1 MTVHAENSPH
11 PSAVSMETLSLEE
24 WVEQIINSKSPEEVE
39 AHLEEWPDRLDF
51 ALVEHLVQ
59 EVIRYSRRDSEAT
72 MRLARAAHSVA
83 NRLGDVKALA
93 LAERALGNAEQVSG
107 NFRAASDQYRKSL
120 GRFESLGDEV
130 ELARTLSSSVGVL
143 VYLGE
148 YERGLE
154 EAEQAREVFERH
166 HDTARLARLEVN
178 RGNLYHR
185 MDRFQE
191 AIGSYDHALEV
202 LEHSEDYEAIAG
214 IKSNRATCLIALN
227 RFEDA
232 LNSYQEARQFCV
244 EHQMPLLVAQADYN
258 IAYLYYLRGEYTR
271 ALGMLSAAAVGFDER
286 NNLQH
291 LALCDLDQSEIYLE
305 LNLSRDALELSERAA
320 ERFQQIGMRYERAK
334 AIIIAATAHTQ
345 IQEPFQ
351 ALEMFDQARSM
362 FEAEQNPVW
371 MAVVDL
377 QKATIFYS
385 TGRHFEALN
394 LSRRSFDLFES
405 RGLLTKAVFAEVLMA
420 KIALGLGEVF
430 QAEQC
435 ARSAMARLG
444 GVNAPWLNYQ
454 GHYTLGLSQEAR
466 GDLASAE
473 TSYLEAISVLET
485 MRGNILAD
493 ELRIMFFKDKQ
504 SVYERLVGL
513 CLDSPNSA
521 RVADAYALVERAK
534 SRALV
539 DLLSS
544 GVGQVRRAR
553 ASSSTIIDHLHQLR
567 QELNWFYSKINLEE
581 ALGKAGN
588 EFRITSMRE
597 MIQQHES
604 QLLKVLRQLPTE
616 DEEYA
621 SLHSAVSVRTE
632 RIQQSLS
639 ETQTLVE
646 YYLVRDQ
653 VVAFL
658 LSREG
663 LKLVPSLADASGV
676 KNQLDLLKYQ
686 LSKFNF
692 GAKYVADHHR
702 YLQRSIDT
710 HLSDLYESLFKPLER
725 DLAGRDLIFVPHDFL
740 HCVPFHALKAGDDY
754 LIDRHDISYS
764 PSASVFKLCSS
775 KPGSGMSNSLVM
787 GIPDPKI
794 PYVLDEVR
802 NASALLSNCTLLV
815 GPEATEEKLKTLG
828 GQASILHIA
837 SHGLFRSDNPMFS
850 SIYLG
855 SSRLSLFDIYN
866 IELDADLVTLSGC
879 GTGMNRIVSGDE
891 LVGLVRGFLYAGARS
906 LLVSLWN
913 VYDRSTAELMMAFYT
928 HLQHNRNITQS
939 LCCALREIKERYQ
952 HPYYWAPFILMGKT
966 TM

>member
-1 MTVHAENSPH
+1 MKTSVDSSMSP
-11 PSAVSMETLSLEE
+11 SRVSVPDLSTDE
-24 WVEQIINSKSPEEVE
+24 WVEQIVNSTSPEER
-39 AHLEEWPDRLDF
+39 ADPPARWPDKIDLP
-51 ALVEHLVQ
+51 LVEHLAQ
-59 EVIRYSRRDSEAT
+59 EVIRYSRRDGEAT
-72 MRLARAAHSVA
+72 MRLAKAASGA
-83 NRLGDVKALA
+83 ATRLGDPRAMA
-93 LAERALGNAEQVSG
+93 LAERALGNAEQVNG
-107 NFRAASDQYRKSL
+107 NYRAAADHYRSSIQ
-120 GRFESLGDEV
+120 RFESLGDEI
-130 ELARTLSSSVGVL
+130 ELARTLSSSVGV
-143 VYLGE
+143 VFYLGE
-148 YERGLE
+148 YDIGLR
-154 EAEQAREVFERH
+154 EAERAREIFERH

-178 RGNLYHR
+178 RGNLFHR

-191 AIGSYDHALEV
+191 AIKCYNYALEV
-202 LEHSEDYEAIAG
+202 LEFSEDYEAIAG
-214 IKSNRATCLIALN
+214 IRSNRATCLIALN

-232 LNSYQEARQFCV
+232 LNSYQEARQVCID
-244 EHQMPLLVAQADYN
+244 HQMPLLVAQADYN

-271 ALGMLSAAAVGFDER
+271 ALGMLSAAAIGFDER

-320 ERFQQIGMRYERAK
+320 ERFRHLGMRYERAK

-345 IQEPFQ
+345 TQEPFQ

-362 FEAEQNPVW
+362 FEEEQNPVW
-371 MAVVDL
+371 MTVVDL

-394 LSRRSFDLFES
+394 LSRRALDLFES
-405 RGLLTKAVFAEVLMA
+405 QGLVMKAVFAEVLMA

-435 ARSAMARLG
+435 ARSALARMEK
-444 GVNAPWLNYQ
+444 VNAPWLNYQ

-473 TSYLEAISVLET
+473 TSYLEAVSVLET

-513 CLDSPNSA
+513 HLDSPNSA
-521 RVADAYALVERAK
+521 KVADAYALVERAK

-553 ASSSTIIDHLHQLR
+553 ASSSAIIDHLHQLR

-581 ALGKAGN
+581 ALGRAGS
-588 EFRITSMRE
+588 EFKITSMRE

-604 QLLKVLRQLPTE
+604 QLLKVLRQLPAE

-621 SLHSAVSVRTE
+621 SLHCAVSARTE
-632 RIQQSLS
+632 RIQQSLG

-658 LSREG
+658 VTRGG
-663 LKLVPSLADASGV
+663 LKLIPGLAQASAV

-692 GAKYVADHHR
+692 GAKYVANHHG

-710 HLSDLYESLFKPLER
+710 HLSDLYESLFEPLEG
-725 DLAGRDLIFVPHDFL
+725 DLSERDLIFVPHDFL
-740 HCVPFHALKAGDDY
+740 HCVPFHALKVGQEY
-754 LIDRHDISYS
+754 LIDRHNISYS

-775 KPGSGMSNSLVM
+775 KPSSGKSNSLVM

-794 PYVLDEVR
+794 PYVVDEVR
-802 NASALLSNCTLLV
+802 DASALLSNCTLLV

-837 SHGLFRSDNPMFS
+837 SHGLFRNDNPMFS

-855 SSRLSLFDIYN
+855 SSCLSLFDIYN

-891 LVGLVRGFLYAGARS
+891 LVGLVRGFLYAGTRS

-913 VYDRSTAELMMAFYT
+913 VYDRSTAELMRAFYT
-928 HLQHNRNITQS
+928 HLKHNRNITQS
-939 LCCALREIKERYQ
+939 LSCAMREIKEKYP